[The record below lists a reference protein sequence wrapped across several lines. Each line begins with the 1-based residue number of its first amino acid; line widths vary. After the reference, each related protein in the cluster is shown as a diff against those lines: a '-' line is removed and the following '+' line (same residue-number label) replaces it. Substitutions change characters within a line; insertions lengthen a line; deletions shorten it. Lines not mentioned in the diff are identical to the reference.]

1 MGVCVDACTTPAA
14 TLRPANPLTTSRVQR
29 LSVPPRVLIT
39 MKTSPLRDAKVEVLA
54 IQGGNWVKWLPKAEQ
69 YIRMVKLGPLLKS
82 NNRPQHMKEGEFEIA
97 VSQAKGYLQMLTDP
111 SWHKDIESRTPAD
124 FWTWIQQRCQQLNPN
139 ECRMAK
145 SKIQRWEWNPEV
157 DSEANAKDFLKKVQ
171 LDILL
176 DAQMRVPVKYMY
188 QLQTLSTRMK
198 VPGAFDANE
207 KNAAGDCTAKALFDE
222 IHQADE

>member
-1 MGVCVDACTTPAA
+1 ME
-14 TLRPANPLTTSRVQR
+14 
-29 LSVPPRVLIT
+29 
-39 MKTSPLRDAKVEVLA
+39 TSPLRDAKVEVLA

-69 YIRMVKLGPLLKS
+69 YICMVKLGPLLKS

-97 VSQAKGYLQMLTDP
+97 VSQAKGYLQMLADP

-157 DSEANAKDFLKKVQ
+157 DSEANAKDFLEKVQMAEIVGSPVSDKGQ

-176 DAQMRVPVKYMY
+176 DAQTRVPVKYMY

-207 KNAAGDCTAKALFDE
+207 RNAAGDCTAKALFDE
-222 IHQADE
+222 IQQRYTKQTNE